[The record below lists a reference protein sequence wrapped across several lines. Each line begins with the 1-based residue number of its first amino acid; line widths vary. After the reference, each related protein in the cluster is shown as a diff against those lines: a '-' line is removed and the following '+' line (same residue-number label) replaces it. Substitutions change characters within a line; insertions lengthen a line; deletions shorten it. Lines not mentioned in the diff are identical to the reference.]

1 MSATRHKIPTEPPE
15 RLLAD
20 VAEVWRENVIHASSF
35 APTVD
40 ATIFEAYCS
49 LIARWRTTAQSVA
62 GDGIVVADDKKGAI
76 VHPALAAE
84 RQLAEQIK
92 EWAPLF
98 NRPPAVRR
106 KSGPMYD
113 ATKHSISAA
122 GYTVDGKYAKERYE
136 GACEA
141 VLTLAWLIDEAQRAG
156 LDALQKA
163 SYVTIPTYLK
173 GCAELEIT
181 PASIPEAARKKVDGA
196 GGKLT
201 KFEDAAAKR
210 RAARG

>member
-1 MSATRHKIPTEPPE
+1 MAGGQVAAIAVE
-15 RLLAD
+15 R
-20 VAEVWRENVIHASSF
+20 R
-35 APTVD
+35 
-40 ATIFEAYCS
+40 
-49 LIARWRTTAQSVA
+49 
-62 GDGIVVADDKKGAI
+62 
-76 VHPALAAE
+76 
-84 RQLAEQIK
+84 
-92 EWAPLF
+92 
-98 NRPPAVRR
+98 
-106 KSGPMYD
+106 
-113 ATKHSISAA
+113 
-122 GYTVDGKYAKERYE
+122 
-136 GACEA
+136 ACEA

-196 GGKLT
+196 GGKVT